1 MAASHDTRRPAAP
14 QGLTPRVSPPRQTA
28 PIGHPITDQAFDE
41 LLAVVSNVVTADQ
54 VEPWR
59 FLLRAVWLS
68 GLSVRDL
75 MKMSWTHGHV
85 NKKKPIVPAWFSDG
99 SSRLTFPQSYGV
111 RAIPLL
117 SEFEDLLLEVPPAER
132 AGRIFLAA
140 LQNNLKEP
148 AVVEMMIAKFGKL
161 AGLPSLRSADLRA
174 SWARR
179 QVETGLDRDTMGKIL
194 GHANPDLTRRY
205 VHAVTSTEPRGCL
218 SRIEATEMPH
228 RIAERSSNEPETL
241 LCVFE
246 KFAASNRKIQSE
258 KTRYHY
264 NAAIR
269 KLSIVL
275 CRPAKLADLS
285 DENMIKLEHFMSGLS
300 PETINH
306 ATGRLKTLWRWC
318 CKKGL
323 LTVWPT
329 AERLPVPEPCPRAW
343 EVSEFQQLLAACEK
357 MSGNYGGV
365 PASRFWRAWLYLG
378 WTTGERTGAALKLTW
393 DMLTPRGLDVPGEVR
408 KGGKRAFY
416 RLSDACRAELE
427 AIRLPVREQIFPWE
441 MNESTFFNHFGRLLR
456 AAGFSDDRKSKQQ
469 KVRRTHLT
477 LWELGGQD
485 ASARAKHSDPSVTA
499 RHYLDESMFPVVDPA
514 TVLPSLETRKAGGN
528 NE

>member
-1 MAASHDTRRPAAP
+1 MAASHDTRRTAAP
-14 QGLTPRVSPPRQTA
+14 QGHTRVASPRQA
-28 PIGHPITDQAFDE
+28 ASFGNPITDEAFNE
-41 LLAVVSNVVTADQ
+41 LLTVVSNVVTAEQ

-148 AVVEMMIAKFGKL
+148 AVVETMLTKFGKL
-161 AGLPSLRSADLRA
+161 AGLPSLCSADLRA

-179 QVETGLDRDTMGKIL
+179 QIEMGLDRDTMGKIL
-194 GHANPDLTRRY
+194 GHTNQDLTRRY
-205 VHAVTSTEPRGCL
+205 VHAVTNAEPRGCMVRL
-218 SRIEATEMPH
+218 EATEMPH
-228 RIAERSSNEPETL
+228 RINKLPANEPETL
-241 LCVFE
+241 LRVFE

-258 KTRYHY
+258 RTRYHY

-269 KLSIVL
+269 RLSIVIS
-275 CRPAKLADLS
+275 RPAMLS
-285 DENMIKLEHFMSGLS
+285 DLTDENLIRLEKFMKGAS

-306 ATGRLKTLWRWC
+306 LTGRIKTLWRWC

-323 LTVWPT
+323 LAVWPT

-343 EVSEFQQLLAACEK
+343 EVSEFQQLLAACER
-357 MSGNYGGV
+357 MPGCYGGV
-365 PASRFWRAWLYLG
+365 QASRYWRAWLYLG
-378 WTTGERTGAALKLTW
+378 WTTGERTGAMLKLTW
-393 DMLTPRGLDVPGEVR
+393 DMLTPRGLDVPGAAR

-427 AIRLPVREQIFPWE
+427 AIRLPVRDRIFPWE
-441 MNESTFFNHFGRLLR
+441 KSESTFFNHFGRLLR
-456 AAGFSDDRKSKQQ
+456 AAGLPDDRKSKQQ

-485 ASARAKHSDPSVTA
+485 ASARARHSDPSVTA